1 MPINHFMNR
10 ALPAFRNSVDVT
22 TFNQMISG
30 VDITDCFFLFVQND
44 REQMKNYLETLAI
57 VGNLRR
63 VNNQIAKQIRTRLHL
78 RSLRTRNTE
87 PQSTIIQ
94 GFTRLTL

>member
-10 ALPAFRNSVDVT
+10 ALPAFRNSVDVA

-30 VDITDCFFLFVQND
+30 VDITDRFFLFVQND

-63 VNNQIAKQIRTRLHL
+63 VNNQIAKQIRTRLNL
-78 RSLRTRNTE
+78 RSMRTRNTE

-94 GFTRLTL
+94 GYTRLTL